1 MFGILESRTIERNPL
16 FSPSLKISR
25 TATRISKEIIK
36 SGFHFVAPRITEAS
50 KRLCFNINFNAYNSI
65 FSIKYPSLTPC
76 RETSLIKKGEKNY

>member
-16 FSPSLKISR
+16 FSRSLKISR
-25 TATRISKEIIK
+25 TRISKEIIK

-50 KRLCFNINFNAYNSI
+50 KRLYFNINFNAYNSI